1 MSDNNAMNTSEPGQ
15 PRYGNGDS
23 SYQAAGGIEGIRRLV
38 DAFYDQMDSLADAAD
53 IRAMHPRDLAESR
66 DKLSCFLSGWLGGP
80 KLYREKYGPISIPA
94 AHAQLRIGS
103 LSRDAWLLCMHQA
116 LQQQPWPEDFKHY
129 LLQALSVPAERCR
142 TRD

>member
-1 MSDNNAMNTSEPGQ
+1 MQISEPGRPQ
-15 PRYGNGDS
+15 YGDGDT
-23 SYQAAGGIEGIRRLV
+23 SYQAAGGIDGIRRLV
-38 DAFYDQMDSLADAAD
+38 DAFYDQMETLPQAAD
-53 IRAMHPRDLAESR
+53 IRAMHRQDLAESR

-103 LSRDAWLLCMHQA
+103 LGRDAWLLCMEKA
-116 LQQQPWPEDFKHY
+116 LEQQPWADDFKRY
-129 LLQALSVPAERCR
+129 LLRALSVPAERCR